1 MKSERDILLR
11 SVIKEELVILTMHR
25 DEAAI
30 LNQFLYWTPRTK
42 TYDQFLSEESARMQ
56 QEVNEFEGG
65 WIYKAA
71 EELKNEL
78 LMIDTNLKTI
88 RKYLKNLVDKG
99 FLLRRNNPMWKV
111 DRTYQY
117 RVNLRK
123 IIDDLNLIGHQLE
136 GFEEFSLTV
145 AETKHYYHYEKEK
158 GHFVGANLTMSKSQK
173 VLLNEPFSDPK
184 VENKD
189 VSIGNMSVT
198 IPEITSN
205 ITNQKLLTENIHQSN
220 VEDEKELIKFHYLY
234 LSNAVAVSKE
244 DERLIDQ
251 LLNVVGDP
259 GYIYTLMDEC
269 YKLKITKEDAAGQQ
283 AAGIWSFKYFYNYI
297 MKEFKA
303 MWDSST
309 TTFSWEQF

>member
-1 MKSERDILLR
+1 MSKDREMLLR
-11 SVIKEELVILTMHR
+11 NVIKEELVMLTMHR

-30 LNQFLYWTPRTK
+30 LNQFLYWTPKCK
-42 TYDQFLSEESARMQ
+42 TYEHFLIEENARMKE
-56 QEVNEFEGG
+56 EVKEFQGG
-65 WIYKAA
+65 WIYKSAD
-71 EELKNEL
+71 ELKHEL
-78 LMIDTNLKTI
+78 LMVDTNLKTL
-88 RKYLKNLVDKG
+88 RKYLKNLVDKE
-99 FLLRRNNPMWKV
+99 FLLRRNNPKWKI

-123 IIDDLNLIGHQLE
+123 IVDEINLNGHHLE
-136 GFEEFSLTV
+136 GFEEFSLTISE
-145 AETKHYYHYEKEK
+145 AKNYFFYEREK
-158 GHFVGANLTMSKSQK
+158 GHFVGVNSVVSNDQK
-173 VLLNEPFSDPK
+173 VTLEKPYLEPQVEKVPQSNGKLL
-184 VENKD
+184 
-189 VSIGNMSVT
+189 VT
-198 IPEITSN
+198 IPDIT
-205 ITNQKLLTENIHQSN
+205 TNNTVQKLLPENIHHSN
-220 VEDEKELIKFHYLY
+220 LEDEKEEIKFHYLF